1 MYAAAPA
8 NSRTA
13 MNMLILMLPASRAPD
28 MIVKAAGT
36 AVLTRRSHQ
45 SAKNGT
51 KKVPMNPPTW

>member
-36 AVLTRRSHQ
+36 AILTR
-45 SAKNGT
+45 
-51 KKVPMNPPTW
+51 